1 MGKLDGKVAFVTG
14 GAVGLG
20 RAEAVRLAEEGAD
33 VAIFD
38 LGDGHRDAEPGYPL
52 ATQRDLDDAVAEM
65 QSHGVRSV
73 GLVGDVRDQ
82 DALDAAVARTVDELG
97 RIDILVATA
106 GIAMMGPS
114 LEMSRRDWD
123 LLVGTN
129 LTGVWQSCKAVA
141 PRMIEQGS
149 GGRMIL
155 KASAAGFKAWNWLG
169 PYCAT
174 KAGVISLTKSLA
186 IELAQHDITVN
197 CICPSTVDSG
207 TNRGLA
213 AIAGMDWNELAE
225 SWTQDQLM
233 QRQLVEKVD
242 IANAVL
248 FLASDEARF
257 ITGVALPVDAGV
269 TAK

>member
-1 MGKLDGKVAFVTG
+1 MGRVDGKVAFVTG

-52 ATQRDLDDAVAEM
+52 ATQQDLDEAVAEVE
-65 QSHGVRSV
+65 SKGVRGL

-82 DALDAAVARTVDELG
+82 DALDAAVARTVEELG
-97 RIDILVATA
+97 KVDVLVGTA
-106 GIAMMGPS
+106 GVAMMGAAW
-114 LEMSRRDWD
+114 EMSRE
-123 LLVGTN
+123 
-129 LTGVWQSCKAVA
+129 VWQSCKAVI
-141 PRMIEQGS
+141 PRMIEQRS
-149 GGRMIL
+149 GRIIL
-155 KASAAGFKAWNWLG
+155 KSSSAGYKAWPWLG
-169 PYCAT
+169 PYVAT
-174 KAGVISLTKSLA
+174 KAAVIGLTKTLA
-186 IELAQHDITVN
+186 LDLAQYNITSN

-213 AIAGMDWNELAE
+213 MRHGLVWDDLVGDWLK
-225 SWTQDQLM
+225 DQAM
-233 QRQLVEKVD
+233 QEQLVEKTD

-269 TAK
+269 CAK

>member
-14 GAVGLG
+14 GALGLG
-20 RAEAVRLAEEGAD
+20 RAEALRLAEEGAH

-52 ATQRDLDDAVAEM
+52 ATQKDLDEAIAEIEAKD
-65 QSHGVRSV
+65 VRGL

-82 DALDAAVARTVDELG
+82 DRLDAAVAKTVEELG

-106 GIAMMGPS
+106 GIAIMGPTI
-114 LEMSRRDWD
+114 EMTRDEWD
-123 LLVGTN
+123 LLLGTN
-129 LTGVWQSCKAVA
+129 LTGVWQSCKAVV
-141 PRMIEQGS
+141 PQMIKQGT
-149 GGRMIL
+149 GGRLIL
-155 KASAAGFKAWNWLG
+155 KSSSAGYKAWEWLG

-174 KAGVISLTKSLA
+174 KNGVISLTRVMA

-213 AIAGMDWNELAE
+213 RVHGMDWEELRDN
-225 SWTQDQLM
+225 WLKDQAM
-233 QRQLVEKVD
+233 QKQLVERED
-242 IANAVL
+242 IAAAVA

>member
-1 MGKLDGKVAFVTG
+1 MGRVEGKVAFVTG

-20 RAEAVRLAEEGAD
+20 RAEAVRLAEEGAH
-33 VAIFD
+33 VAVFD

-52 ATQRDLDDAVAEM
+52 GTQKDLDEAIAEIE
-65 QSHGVRSV
+65 SKGVRGL
-73 GLVGDVRDQ
+73 GLVGDVRDE
-82 DALDAAVARTVDELG
+82 DSLDAAVAKTLDEFG

-106 GIAMMGPS
+106 GVAMMGAAW
-114 LEMSRRDWD
+114 EMSARGLGPAGRHEPHRR
-123 LLVGTN
+123 V
-129 LTGVWQSCKAVA
+129 AVVQGRD
-141 PRMIEQGS
+141 PDMIEQRS
-149 GGRMIL
+149 GRLIL
-155 KASAAGFKAWNWLG
+155 KSSSAGFKAWPWLG
-169 PYCAT
+169 PYVAT
-174 KAGVISLTKSLA
+174 KAGVIGLTKTLA
-186 IELAQHDITVN
+186 LDLAQYNITAN

-213 AIAGMDWNELAE
+213 MRHGLVWDDLVGDWL
-225 SWTQDQLM
+225 QDQAM
-233 QRQLVEKVD
+233 QEQLVEKHD